1 MRRVNS
7 AKKFCIDRDTPI
19 TSCPYEQFVLYRKG
33 MGFDSI
39 GSLVLVA
46 IVVLALF
53 GLVPNRTRLAIERAR
68 KHEADRF
75 STSLH
80 LVRIDDG
87 SIIQGAKG
95 TTMPQAVKQLS
106 REQIEQVRSRRRA
119 SIRRR
124 QILVGFLLVIA
135 IALVVCARV
144 FTFSM
149 LWALV
154 PVVLMAVV
162 LFLGSRAAKVARG
175 WEESVARSPKGVEP
189 SQAGAVTTGEKS
201 GEALSAPKS
210 SEVLEAAPTYVIPV
224 DDVREVLRKQA
235 QEKAA
240 AIAQRAMS
248 RAENS
253 EDSSDLDVE
262 ADDETSAVTVVAS
275 EMDIEDGEVSETDS
289 AVSVA
294 SDTSDKDLISFSL
307 GEDAVEAVSNG
318 ESVKSAEIKSY
329 RQVAKAEPQSQERQQ
344 AIFADVAPSEVTLEK
359 VAVEAPAQSEDSLG
373 VDVDAV
379 IARRQS

>member
-275 EMDIEDGEVSETDS
+275 EMDIEDGAVSETDS

-344 AIFADVAPSEVTLEK
+344 AIFADVAPSEVALEK

>member
-19 TSCPYEQFVLYRKG
+19 TSCPYERFVLYRKG

-124 QILVGFLLVIA
+124 QILVGSLLVIA

-189 SQAGAVTTGEKS
+189 SQAGAVTTEEKS

-235 QEKAA
+235 QEKEA

-275 EMDIEDGEVSETDS
+275 EMDIEDGAVSETDS

-344 AIFADVAPSEVTLEK
+344 AIFADVAPSEVALEK

>member
-19 TSCPYEQFVLYRKG
+19 TSCPYERFVLYRKG

-124 QILVGFLLVIA
+124 QILVGSLLVIA

-149 LWALV
+149 LWALI

-275 EMDIEDGEVSETDS
+275 EMDIEDGAVSETDS

-344 AIFADVAPSEVTLEK
+344 AIFADVAPSEVALEK

>member
-359 VAVEAPAQSEDSLG
+359 VAVEAPTQSEDSLG

>member
-19 TSCPYEQFVLYRKG
+19 TSCPYERFVLYRKG

-124 QILVGFLLVIA
+124 QILVGSLLVIA

-149 LWALV
+149 LWALI
-154 PVVLMAVV
+154 PVVLVAVV

-189 SQAGAVTTGEKS
+189 SRAGAVTTGEKS

-275 EMDIEDGEVSETDS
+275 EMDIEDGAVSETDS

-344 AIFADVAPSEVTLEK
+344 AIFADVAPSEVALEK